1 VVADLTVTM
10 RSSTMR
16 FQPEETTDVTLRFFS
31 IAIGVAIVHFSSG
44 VVILINAKALHTTPL
59 SLLAHVLSE
68 RSWAISFV
76 LIATSILAV
85 LPFVVKT
92 KNHLAFMLLVAPQQ
106 ILLLAHF
113 MSAFLAIMFG
123 QYPDGYA
130 PDGGSAFIFVDQA
143 WLLMVVVLHTFE
155 YIEAL

>member
-1 VVADLTVTM
+1 M
-10 RSSTMR
+10 I
-16 FQPEETTDVTLRFFS
+16 FEPEETTGINLRFFS

-44 VVILINAKALHTTPL
+44 VIILINAKALHTTPL
-59 SLLAHVLSE
+59 SLLAQVLSE
-68 RSWAISFV
+68 KSWAISFV

-85 LPFVVKT
+85 LPFVLKT
-92 KNHLAFMLLVAPQQ
+92 KSHWLFVILVASQQ

-113 MSAFLAIMFG
+113 MSAFLAIMSG

-143 WLLMVVVLHTFE
+143 WLLMIVVLHTFE